1 MTRYSNKSQKVM
13 TSQLTFQLYINTVS
27 ITPITP
33 KMAKN
38 RNVLGP
44 VASEFQSKIT
54 VGVTVVLKR
63 GDF

>member
-1 MTRYSNKSQKVM
+1 MTRYSNKSQKLM
-13 TSQLTFQLYINTVS
+13 AFQLYINTVS

-38 RNVLGP
+38 RNLLGP